1 MEEHTQI
8 GRKSRACTR
17 ASIMAP
23 PELSQVQCVDGYTQ
37 GGAAHTA
44 SMENAQQWWS
54 SSALQEHTNVTRTPH
69 CQKCMPQGHGYRTSA
84 VIWMLQAKRGRTKC
98 NHNSTMEKTSRK
110 CSMRV
115 RQGCA
120 SVTCM
125 MRVKHCEWHMNG
137 FAMKPKHISL
147 GKSKLLQ
154 ELNKAG

>member
-1 MEEHTQI
+1 MPQGHGYRTSAVIWMLQASMMERQLKLLTI
-8 GRKSRACTR
+8 T
-17 ASIMAP
+17 
-23 PELSQVQCVDGYTQ
+23 LLLT
-37 GGAAHTA
+37 
-44 SMENAQQWWS
+44 MENAQQWWS
-54 SSALQEHTNVTRTPH
+54 SSALQEHTNVTRTSH

-84 VIWMLQAKRGRTKC
+84 VIWMLQAKRGWAKC
-98 NHNSTMEKTSRK
+98 NHNSTMERTSRK

-137 FAMKPKHISL
+137 FAMKPKHISS